1 MLLDIILFIIGAA
14 LVVFS
19 ADWLVNGASA
29 IARRSGLSEY
39 VIGATIVGIGTSMP
53 EFVVSAIASLEG
65 NADIA
70 IGNVAGSNA
79 FNTLLILGI
88 TALILPLHF
97 TRRNIRID
105 VPMCIG
111 VSAALLL
118 AALLFGD
125 GAHTV
130 NRFEGIILFAGFI
143 AYLLWC
149 IRSGKGEQ
157 QDQDVEKEQLPLW
170 RALMLIAAG
179 LCGLIFGGE
188 LFVDSASSIAGRFG
202 VPESVIAAT
211 LVAGGTSLPELAVCV
226 VAALKGREQMAIGNI
241 IGSNIS
247 NILLIIG
254 FAATVSANS
263 LNVDSV
269 NMTGIWTAFISSV
282 VLLLSAFPLR
292 TATLSRWKGLAFL
305 ALYAA
310 YMAMIL

>member
-1 MLLDIILFIIGAA
+1 MILDIILFIVGAA
-14 LVVFS
+14 LVVS
-19 ADWLVNGASA
+19 GADWLVNGASD

-53 EFVVSAIASLEG
+53 EFVVSAIAALEG

-79 FNTLLILGI
+79 FNTLLILGV

-97 TRRNIRID
+97 TKRNIRAD
-105 VPMCIG
+105 LPMCIG
-111 VSAALLL
+111 VSAAFLL

-125 GAHTV
+125 GNRTV

-149 IRSGKGEQ
+149 IRSGKDEKPEQ
-157 QDQDVEKEQLPLW
+157 KAEKEFLPLW
-170 RALMLIAAG
+170 RVLILIAAG

-241 IGSNIS
+241 LGSNIS

-254 FAATVSANS
+254 FAATVSANT

-269 NMTGIWTAFISSV
+269 TMTGIWTAFISSV
-282 VLLLSAFPLR
+282 VLLLAALPLR
-292 TATLSRWKGLAFL
+292 SATLSRWKGIVLM
-305 ALYAA
+305 ALYTS
-310 YMAMIL
+310 YIVMIL